1 MFSDDEYEKPSSLI
15 RASIEIDCLKDN
27 MLSIKNS
34 IMDQACLLKVL
45 DNRNESIKKLE
56 LENTKLKQEF
66 LKLKQEKSEL
76 PQKFEELDEKLKRTQ
91 AELQSQQLLNEQVE
105 FNNNSA
111 ADRLEWAM
119 EKKKLLLSMGAKE
132 RQINTIKE
140 MYDKNYLEVHLQKEY
155 YERIIGNLQETQK
168 KENEAYEKKSRK
180 KKKKVRQLKK
190 HLIKKH
196 LECLEYRKLYKKFK
210 SKRKL

>member
-15 RASIEIDCLKDN
+15 RANIEIDCLKDN

-56 LENTKLKQEF
+56 LENSKLKQEF

-91 AELQSQQLLNEQVE
+91 AELQSQKLLNEQVE

-111 ADRLEWAM
+111 ADRLEWTM
-119 EKKKLLLSMGAKE
+119 EKKKLLLTIGAKE
-132 RQINTIKE
+132 RQMNTIKE
-140 MYDKNYLEVHLQKEY
+140 LYDKHNLEVHLQKEY
-155 YERIIGNLQETQK
+155 YEGILANLQETQK
-168 KENEAYEKKSRK
+168 KESEANEKKIK
-180 KKKKVRQLKK
+180 KKSKKVQQLKR
-190 HLIKKH
+190 HLIQKH
-196 LECLEYRKLYKKFK
+196 MECLKYRNLYKKFK
-210 SKRKL
+210 SKQKL